1 MFSSDILNKTHWD
14 CLKPVN
20 LLLGHATNDEIAGL
34 NLAHVSCD

>member
-14 CLKPVN
+14 CLK
-20 LLLGHATNDEIAGL
+20 LLLGHAANDAIAGL